1 MRPAHVPS
9 DAQWLAGE
17 GAGSWF
23 VLRWAGDLL
32 SAERLSPE
40 GDREC
45 QGMFELC
52 GADMLDRTVPMMV
65 TYPSHCALITILQS
79 GRTITYRR
87 VDREEK

>member
-1 MRPAHVPS
+1 
-9 DAQWLAGE
+9 
-17 GAGSWF
+17 
-23 VLRWAGDLL
+23 
-32 SAERLSPE
+32 
-40 GDREC
+40 
-45 QGMFELC
+45 MFELC